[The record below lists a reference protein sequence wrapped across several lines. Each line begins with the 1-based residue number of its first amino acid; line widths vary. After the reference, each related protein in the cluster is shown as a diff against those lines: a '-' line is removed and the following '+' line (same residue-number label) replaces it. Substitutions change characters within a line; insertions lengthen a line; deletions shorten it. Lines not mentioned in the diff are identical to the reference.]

1 MTKVETLLEE
11 ARQLSRDDREWLSV
25 AIAGTIEKDPDYDEA
40 CRREIQRRL
49 QSIDDGTTVL
59 YDEDEADAL
68 MFGPLDDD

>member
-25 AIAGTIEKDPDYDEA
+25 AIAATIEKDPDYDEA

-49 QSIDDGTTVL
+49 PSIDDGTTVL